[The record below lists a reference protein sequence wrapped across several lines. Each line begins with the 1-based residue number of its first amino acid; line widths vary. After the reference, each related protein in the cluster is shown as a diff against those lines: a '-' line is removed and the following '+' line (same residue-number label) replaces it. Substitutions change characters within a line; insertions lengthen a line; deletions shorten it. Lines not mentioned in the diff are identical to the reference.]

1 MVFHVLGELEQ
12 LGSGVGG
19 DGREEVRDGS
29 LERKRKKKKR
39 KKEKNKDKKK
49 KKKKKERKERGEL
62 EESATKKRREK

>member
-1 MVFHVLGELEQ
+1 MEQ

-49 KKKKKERKERGEL
+49 KKKKKKERKERGEL

>member
-1 MVFHVLGELEQ
+1 MEQ
-12 LGSGVGG
+12 LGSGVGE

>member
-1 MVFHVLGELEQ
+1 MGELEQ
-12 LGSGVGG
+12 LGSGVGE

-62 EESATKKRREK
+62 EESATKERREK